1 MNLPKINLFGSSR
14 KYKLSN
20 IKRGDILL
28 VNFEP
33 VKGSE
38 QGRIRPSLVIQ
49 NDLLNKYSPLITV
62 APITSKIYDKEYPTN
77 VVISKEDSALKCDS
91 TILLNQIRTIDKQ
104 RIIKKLGSLD
114 KFLMNKI
121 DLAIKIC
128 LALD

>member
-1 MNLPKINLFGSSR
+1 MQIGSGMIME
-14 KYKLSN
+14 

-38 QGRIRPSLVIQ
+38 QGRIRPAIVIQ
-49 NDLLNKYSPLITV
+49 NDVLNKFSPLTIV
-62 APITSKIYDKEYPTN
+62 APITSKVYEKEYPTN
-77 VVISKEDSALKCDS
+77 VFIRQDDSVLNTDS
-91 TILLNQIRTIDKQ
+91 TVLLNQIRTIDKR
-104 RIIKKLGSLD
+104 RIVKKLGSLD
-114 KFLMNKI
+114 IFLMNKM

>member
-1 MNLPKINLFGSSR
+1 ME
-14 KYKLSN
+14 

-38 QGRIRPSLVIQ
+38 QGRIRPAIVIQ
-49 NDLLNKYSPLITV
+49 NDVLNKFSPLTIV
-62 APITSKIYDKEYPTN
+62 APITSKVYEKEYPTN
-77 VVISKEDSALKCDS
+77 VFIRQDDSVLNTDS
-91 TILLNQIRTIDKQ
+91 TVLLNQIRTIDKR
-104 RIIKKLGSLD
+104 RIVKKLGSLD
-114 KFLMNKI
+114 IFLMNKM